1 MRTFSFLK
9 TVIATM
15 FMLIMVPAF
24 AAAQYGNGDQG
35 QYQIVSARYGTER
48 SNVDVTGRLRELAR
62 EDIRFRMGNS
72 TFGVDPDPGVVKTLR
87 IFARGPNGRVRV
99 FEYREGSTIDGS
111 VFTDWRRG
119 GWGNGGWNGGWN
131 GDADGRD
138 DGQYRILTARY
149 GTERRNIDV
158 TARLRELARED
169 VRFRM
174 GNSTF
179 GVDPDP
185 GAIKMLRIYA
195 RGPRGENRTF
205 EYREGSTIDGSQFT
219 GWGRGDWGH
228 ERWNG
233 RWGRGDRDDDD
244 RDDRRGNGYG
254 DRDNGRYDSASI
266 TIVQATYGAGRYR
279 RDVTNVLRN
288 YVRDGRLVLT
298 VSNESM
304 GGDPAPNMR
313 KNLTITYRTARGDQ
327 RQANVTEGGRLN
339 LQ

>member
-9 TVIATM
+9 IVIATV

-24 AAAQYGNGDQG
+24 AAAQYGYGDQG

-62 EDIRFRMGNS
+62 EDI
-72 TFGVDPDPGVVKTLR
+72 
-87 IFARGPNGRVRV
+87 
-99 FEYREGSTIDGS
+99 
-111 VFTDWRRG
+111 
-119 GWGNGGWNGGWN
+119 
-131 GDADGRD
+131 
-138 DGQYRILTARY
+138 
-149 GTERRNIDV
+149 
-158 TARLRELARED
+158 
-169 VRFRM
+169 RFRM

-219 GWGRGDWGH
+219 GWGRGDWGR
-228 ERWNG
+228 ERWDG
-233 RWGRGDRDDDD
+233 RWGRGDRDRDDDD
-244 RDDRRGNGYG
+244 RDDRRGNDGRGNGYG

-266 TIVQATYGAGRYR
+266 TILQATYGAGRYR